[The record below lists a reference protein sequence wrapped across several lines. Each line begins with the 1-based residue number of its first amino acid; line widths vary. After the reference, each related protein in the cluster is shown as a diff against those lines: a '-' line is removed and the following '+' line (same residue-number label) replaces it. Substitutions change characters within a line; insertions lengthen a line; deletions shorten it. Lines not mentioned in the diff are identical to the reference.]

1 MKHVKLF
8 LSIIVL
14 SSFFIFAIYP
24 LYEYADAAQ
33 IDRILSQCDDSAE
46 ARAVRYGIKPVDAI
60 EFGLSIQEH
69 VSLKEMQGLLELVN
83 GELTFGP
90 RKSFASQY
98 QFDELFSDDWQQRVL
113 DATPMCSPHPPPSP
127 EGIFTLGPITYNTKG
142 HIIEIYDTPSE
153 QPLSNQRWLVDDV
166 RVNGSCFVQEWWS
179 SENFLEFA
187 SRFDVPLDRLRSDI
201 GQLFGNG
208 IKDYAPIIPAWEAR
222 EESPQTIALINSL
235 QTCNNKVLP
244 ELNDEY
250 GDPVYDETLGYV
262 DYDYTLWYSVSP
274 EQCNAFAPNIGA
286 LCLESYLVQL
296 SKYSGGSIG
305 VKESYVVFGVF
316 DLPQLGKSMVPLHMF
331 DTANDGLNLVSQ

>member
-1 MKHVKLF
+1 MKYIKVLF
-8 LSIIVL
+8 AIVWLYFLFQWVFHPLYSEITLFAQCDEDDRTRAAQYGIIPSDAIRLGKYIQDSVLLKETHSLLDLVDGELSI
-14 SSFFIFAIYP
+14 
-24 LYEYADAAQ
+24 
-33 IDRILSQCDDSAE
+33 
-46 ARAVRYGIKPVDAI
+46 
-60 EFGLSIQEH
+60 
-69 VSLKEMQGLLELVN
+69 
-83 GELTFGP
+83 GP

-98 QFDELFSDDWQQRVL
+98 QFDELFSAEWQQSVL
-113 DATPMCSPHPPPSP
+113 DTTPMCSPHPPPSP
-127 EGIFTLGPITYNTKG
+127 EGIFTLGPITYDTKG
-142 HIIEIYDTPSE
+142 HIIEIRDTPRE
-153 QPLSNQRWLVDDV
+153 QPLPNQEWLVDDV
-166 RVNGSCFVQEWWS
+166 RVDGSCFVQEWWS
-179 SENFLEFA
+179 SENFHEFA
-187 SRFDVPLDRLRSDI
+187 TLFDVPIDRLRTDV

-208 IKDYAPIIPAWEAR
+208 IYDYAPIIPAWEAR